1 MAAAAEAVENEVV
14 RADYPFWIENNQ
26 IRFDDMKLQR
36 HVEQYFMDYDDS
48 SVDGVDDVIS
58 LDVVKYFKTL
68 SALNPISARSE
79 NFWYHS
85 TSLSTSTKKYITSQK
100 EYYQQAVKLT
110 EIHRN
115 EAKIQKALLTND
127 VKGKRKVLIVALL
140 AFLSFVQN
148 QQQQKEKQRIK
159 IIKFEQA
166 VTIHIWPNL
175 DECRNEMLLNIPV
188 SMSCRIMKLAG
199 MERMYVII

>member
-68 SALNPISARSE
+68 SALNPISARLE

-85 TSLSTSTKKYITSQK
+85 TSMSP
-100 EYYQQAVKLT
+100 EAVDIMLQGL
-110 EIHRN
+110 EHDD
-115 EAKIQKALLTND
+115 LMHL
-127 VKGKRKVLIVALL
+127 
-140 AFLSFVQN
+140 LSFEDGLHQTALHWCAHHTGDTRLG
-148 QQQQKEKQRIK
+148 E
-159 IIKFEQA
+159 
-166 VTIHIWPNL
+166 
-175 DECRNEMLLNIPV
+175 
-188 SMSCRIMKLAG
+188 
-199 MERMYVII
+199 